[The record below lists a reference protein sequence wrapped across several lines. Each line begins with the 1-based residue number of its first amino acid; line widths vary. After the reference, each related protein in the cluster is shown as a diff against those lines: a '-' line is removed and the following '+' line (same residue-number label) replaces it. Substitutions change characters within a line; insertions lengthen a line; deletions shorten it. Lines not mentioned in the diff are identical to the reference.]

1 MLKGLIFTATGAAM
15 TPSSTKKGARRYRYY
30 VSMDVIKNREPSDA
44 GIPRRLPA
52 DLVEAAVVTELRRVM
67 RAPSITAQ
75 VIAHLAREGHAFA
88 EADVISALQ
97 TFEDVWSQL
106 FPAEQTRIVQ
116 LLVRRVTVTVR
127 GAGDRCPDRR
137 RLGRHAGHDGATKEG
152 GGGMMKPDE
161 SIQIFVPLKVRKQ
174 NGRPKIMPPATYLP
188 SEDRTQDPHILRAIG
203 RAWGWRR
210 RMEAGE
216 FNTVT
221 DLAKAV
227 GLAERHVSRQ
237 LRLAYLAPGVLKRLV
252 YKREVP
258 AVTLL
263 KLTDVAALPWH
274 EQPGQVFD

>member
-1 MLKGLIFTATGAAM
+1 
-15 TPSSTKKGARRYRYY
+15 
-30 VSMDVIKNREPSDA
+30 
-44 GIPRRLPA
+44 
-52 DLVEAAVVTELRRVM
+52 
-67 RAPSITAQ
+67 
-75 VIAHLAREGHAFA
+75 
-88 EADVISALQ
+88 
-97 TFEDVWSQL
+97 
-106 FPAEQTRIVQ
+106 
-116 LLVRRVTVTVR
+116 
-127 GAGDRCPDRR
+127 
-137 RLGRHAGHDGATKEG
+137 
-152 GGGMMKPDE
+152 MMKPDE

-274 EQPGQVFD
+274 DQPERVFYDEVKEAFGAKVKTTDEMNFKGCDVLYVCRIQKERFSDQYEAERVQKEFMITPETLMDAKEDMVILHPLPKVGEIDRKVDLDKRAKYFEQAKLGVSVRMAVFAGLFGKV

>member
-1 MLKGLIFTATGAAM
+1 MTRGNDTIRVLI
-15 TPSSTKKGARRYRYY
+15 
-30 VSMDVIKNREPSDA
+30 
-44 GIPRRLPA
+44 
-52 DLVEAAVVTELRRVM
+52 
-67 RAPSITAQ
+67 
-75 VIAHLAREGHAFA
+75 
-88 EADVISALQ
+88 
-97 TFEDVWSQL
+97 
-106 FPAEQTRIVQ
+106 
-116 LLVRRVTVTVR
+116 
-127 GAGDRCPDRR
+127 
-137 RLGRHAGHDGATKEG
+137 
-152 GGGMMKPDE
+152 
-161 SIQIFVPLKVRKQ
+161 PLKLRKK
-174 NGRPKIMPPATYLP
+174 NGRPKIMPPADYSP
-188 SEDRTQDPHILRAIG
+188 SEDQAQDPHILRAIG

-274 EQPGQVFD
+274 EQPERVFD